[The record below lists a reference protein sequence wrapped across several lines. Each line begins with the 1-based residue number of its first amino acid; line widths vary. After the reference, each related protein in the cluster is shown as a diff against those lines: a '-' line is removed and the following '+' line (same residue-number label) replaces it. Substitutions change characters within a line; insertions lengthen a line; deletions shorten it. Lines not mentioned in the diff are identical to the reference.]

1 MLYNAMPVVR
11 FVFIKI
17 ENEEIRLRDSRRQEW
32 SDYLQRL
39 AASDEGSRKL
49 KAADNIRRE
58 LQGKGAVGR
67 ILRAGS
73 RSIIYSTKE
82 SSEEAVQN
90 CERKALKSF
99 DEKLNRSKVR
109 EGMITKCLPPAVWYY
124 LLKGRDSIFK
134 GREDR

>member
-11 FVFIKI
+11 FVFIKK

-49 KAADNIRRE
+49 KAANNIRRE
-58 LQGKGAVGR
+58 LQGKGALGR

-124 LLKGRDSIFK
+124 LLKGRDSTSK